1 MTGILNKCPDRF
13 VETEIDDE
21 IVVMDLESGNFF
33 SLKDT
38 ALDIWRLVD
47 GTRSSADIA
56 AELANDYDV
65 AEGELAD
72 DVAAFLD
79 KALTAGLLE
88 AR

>member
-38 ALDIWRLVD
+38 ALDIWRLID
-47 GTRSSADIA
+47 GTRSPADIA

-65 AEGELAD
+65 AESELAD

>member
-47 GTRSSADIA
+47 GTLSPADIA

-65 AEGELAD
+65 GEGELAD

-79 KALTAGLLE
+79 KALTAGLIE

>member
-65 AEGELAD
+65 AESELAD

-79 KALTAGLLE
+79 EALTAGLLE

>member
-47 GTRSSADIA
+47 GTRSPADIA

-65 AEGELAD
+65 AESELAD

-79 KALTAGLLE
+79 KALTAGLIE

>member
-47 GTRSSADIA
+47 GTRSPADIA
-56 AELANDYDV
+56 AELANDYDI
-65 AEGELAD
+65 AESELAD

>member
-47 GTRSSADIA
+47 GTRSPADIA

-65 AEGELAD
+65 AESELAD

-79 KALTAGLLE
+79 EALTAGLLE

>member
-47 GTRSSADIA
+47 GTRSPADIA

-65 AEGELAD
+65 AESELAD

>member
-47 GTRSSADIA
+47 GTRSPADIA

-65 AEGELAD
+65 AESELAN

>member
-56 AELANDYDV
+56 AELANDYDL
-65 AEGELAD
+65 AESELAD

-79 KALTAGLLE
+79 EALTAGLLE